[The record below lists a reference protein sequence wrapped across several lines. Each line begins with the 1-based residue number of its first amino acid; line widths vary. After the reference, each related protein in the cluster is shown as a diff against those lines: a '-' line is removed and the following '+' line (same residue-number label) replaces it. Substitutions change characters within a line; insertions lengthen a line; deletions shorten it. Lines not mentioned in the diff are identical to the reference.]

1 MKPLYVVA
9 WFAWILSALGQGQ
22 INLNNRGLALVND
35 STGKPLTGTTFVAA
49 VLYGSSDATVNKA
62 FLPSPFRAS
71 TTTYPGTWN
80 PAAVGGPGAIATLT
94 GFNPGT
100 TVSLKVVVWDSAVF
114 ATWEAASAALQA
126 NKSTVPTQVGLSS
139 SFTYAIPVDPL
150 AIPGGLEKFS
160 GLTLKALS
168 NSGPA
173 NQAPTA
179 VGQSLS
185 VNSGQTLA
193 ITLAGT
199 DPEGASLTYTV
210 VNQPVSGTL
219 AGTGVNR
226 VYTPKAGFS
235 GSDNFTFKVNDGS
248 LDSAVVTVAISV
260 KPVTVNQAPTADS
273 QNLSVAVGEAKDIGL
288 TAKDPENAKL
298 TYTILTQPA
307 NGTLTGTPPA
317 LKYTPKTGFTGA
329 DSFTFK
335 VNDGSLDSALA
346 TISISVSEA
355 GAQINLNNRGLAL
368 VNDAAGKPL
377 VGATYAAKIL
387 YGASEAALNQSFVAS
402 PFRDGTTTY
411 PGTWNPAAVGGPGA
425 IATLAGFKLG
435 ATVTLKVAVWDTA
448 VFATWELAE
457 AALKTGKSPVPTQA
471 GLSTVFTYTVPT
483 DSLAIPTGMEKFSG
497 LKLTALSSSGSGNQA
512 PTAAG
517 QSLAVTADQILPI
530 VLAGTDP
537 EGASLTYTVV
547 APPAN
552 GTLSGVGANRL
563 YTPRAGFTG
572 ADSFTFKV
580 NDGSLDSAVATVA
593 ITVKALNVVVIP
605 PEFPTEP
612 TPWDKTPCICGPL
625 VGNYQTNQIHTWHV
639 LAEGGSL
646 DLQLTTTTVNLNDP
660 QTTIVDA
667 FDGTNLIASVTVS
680 YTAADARANGL
691 HWEKS
696 ASVNIGTFARG
707 KVIRLESRIGGTPI
721 TQTHYNLQFC
731 GARWLALDLPS
742 FKALEEDH
750 AAYRFNVKSGES
762 LVLDLDNVGIPT
774 PATAFWYRL
783 ISPLGVI
790 VKSGTNTIVAG
801 PELTVVSPSEGLW
814 TLEMR
819 PIGGEHYLLDK
830 TTGADR
836 HAYLDWYTSQ
846 RGIKEV
852 HITVNGKPAKGMPF
866 EVQLT
871 RQREVGLPDPSDVV
885 VTAIVTNSWAR
896 FVEIPNGF
904 YKVTVKPLFNDI
916 PAIDYQEDWIYCNN
930 PVTNLF
936 AFLSNSGTVNQ
947 APTADSQNV
956 SLATG
961 ESRDIGLTGRD
972 PENAKLTYTIVTQ
985 PANGTLTGIAPA
997 IKYTPKTGF
1006 TGADNFTFKVND
1018 GSLDSALATIS
1029 ISVSEAGAQIN
1040 LNNRGL
1046 ALVNDAAGKPLVGAT
1061 YAAKI
1066 LYGASEAALNQS
1078 FVASPFRDGTT
1089 TYPGTWNPAAVG
1101 GPGAIATLAGFKLGA
1116 TVTLKVAVWDTA
1128 VFATWELAE
1137 AALKTGK
1144 SPVPTQAGL
1153 STVFTYTVPTDSLAI
1168 PTGMEKFS
1176 GLKLTA
1182 LSSSGSG
1189 NQAPTA
1195 AGQSLAVTADQ
1206 ILPIV
1211 LAGTDPEGAS
1221 LTYTVVAPPANGTL
1235 SGVGANRLYTP
1246 RAGFT
1251 GADSFTFKVNDG
1263 SLDSAVATVA
1273 ITVKALNVV
1282 VIPPEF
1288 PTEPTPWDKTPCICG
1303 PLVGNYQT
1311 NQIHTWHV
1319 LAEGGS
1325 LDLQLTTTTVNLNDP
1340 QTTIVDAFDGT
1351 NLIASVTV
1359 SYTAADARA
1368 NGLHWE
1374 KSASVNI
1381 GTFARGKVIRLESRI
1396 GGTPIT
1402 QTHYNLQFCG
1412 ARWLALDLPSFKAL
1426 EEDHAAYRFNVK
1438 SGESLV
1444 LDLDNV
1450 GIPTPATAFW
1460 YRLISPLG
1468 VIVKSGTNTIVAGPE
1483 LTVVSPSEGLWT
1495 LEMRPIGGEH
1505 YLLDKTTGADRH
1517 AYLDWYTS
1525 QRGIKEVHITVNGK
1539 PAKGMPFEVQ
1549 LTRQREVGLP
1559 DPSDV
1564 VVTTIVTNG
1573 WARFV
1578 EIPNGYYKVT
1588 VKPLLKDI
1596 PAIDYQDDWIYCN
1609 NPVTNL
1615 FAFNRLNKLPIFDA
1629 IANNVID
1636 EGKPFNLVLKA
1647 TDPDGSPLTFSLVGG
1662 PVGLTVTSAGA
1673 LTWTPSEEQG
1683 PSTNGVGIA
1692 VTDGIDSVTNRFTL
1706 VVQEVNAVPQIAAVA
1721 KQTLDE
1727 GKALALNL
1735 SATDTDLPKQPLV
1748 FQLISGPAGLT
1759 VSPAGQVSWVA
1770 GEDFGGKTETVKF
1783 SVSDGTQTVASE
1795 FQLVINEV
1803 NAPPQV
1809 ATISKQTLDEGK
1821 ALAFTVAATDSDL
1834 PKQALEFRLVSGPA
1848 GLTVSLNGQVAWVT
1862 SEESGGK
1869 TETVRLTL
1877 SDGLVVVPVEFQV
1890 TVNEVNEAPSLA
1902 GVDNQT
1908 LDARKP
1914 LVILLKAKDAD
1925 LPAQK
1930 LAFGLASG
1938 PQGMTVSEQGQ
1949 LVWTPTIDQ
1958 GGTTNSVEVWVN
1970 DGVAKAST
1978 SFVVIVRPSNT
1989 PPTLADIQLRRVSET
2004 GSLTFTLAASDNDQ
2018 PAQKLTFALI
2028 SGPEGLSVNPNTGQ
2042 VMFRPTEA
2050 QGPSTNRV
2058 VVRVTDNGIP
2068 ALSAT
2073 NSFTVVVLEINQV
2086 PQLAS
2091 VDNQTVEAL
2100 KPLVVRLSATDA
2112 DIPTQ
2117 KLTFGLVDGPAG
2129 MSVDPVAGIVSWTP
2143 SLVQASAQY
2152 SVTVSVSDGIRVV
2165 TQSFEIKVES
2175 SNQAPFFISLVNRN
2189 VRELNTVN
2197 FKLIGRDLDQPA
2209 QKLTYGLVSG
2219 PSGLEVSEVG
2229 QVIWTPT
2236 EAQGPST
2243 NTIAVRVTDNGTPSL
2258 STTNLFTILVAEAN
2272 TAPTLVNAYNRFILE
2287 SVGLNFTLIG
2297 RDADLPAQKLTYTLV
2312 SGPKGLTMSDAGVIA
2327 WSPTEEQGPSTNTVV
2342 VKVTDSAASPLS
2354 TTASFVV
2361 TVREANAPPVF
2372 PLTNLTVVAQSK
2384 LSVALKA
2391 TDVDIPVQILSY
2403 RLERGPEGLT
2413 VSTNGLLEWTPASAL
2428 ANTTNIVTVSV
2439 SDTVT
2444 RIQTTFR
2451 VLVRPVG
2458 SGPGSETKA
2467 IQKTY
2472 LALVVQPDQT
2482 LSLKVV
2488 GPAGGRFRVEST
2500 TLLGVEW
2507 QTVDSI
2513 GEIQTLGQ
2521 DEPVVV
2527 PVPVEGTG
2535 DFRQFRLKKQ

>member
-1 MKPLYVVA
+1 MIKRLYVVA
-9 WFAWILSALGQGQ
+9 WFTWILSALGQGQ

-35 STGKPLTGTTFVAA
+35 ATGKPLTGTTFVAA
-49 VLYGSSDATVNKA
+49 VLYGSSEATINKA

-80 PAAVGGPGAIATLT
+80 PAAAGGPGPIATLS
-94 GFNPGT
+94 GFNPGS

-114 ATWEAASAALQA
+114 ATWEAAAAALQA
-126 NKSTVPTQVGLSS
+126 NKSTVPTQVGVSS
-139 SFTYAIPVDPL
+139 SFTYAIPADPL

-199 DPEGASLTYTV
+199 DPEGSSLTYTV
-210 VNQPVSGTL
+210 VTQPVNGTL
-219 AGTGVNR
+219 AGTGVSR
-226 VYTPKAGFS
+226 VYTSKAGFS

-260 KPVTVNQAPTADS
+260 KPVSVNQAPTADS
-273 QNLSVAVGEAKDIGL
+273 QNLSVALGEAKDIGL

-298 TYTILTQPA
+298 TYTIITQPA
-307 NGTLTGTPPA
+307 NGTLTGTAPA
-317 LKYTPKTGFTGA
+317 LRYTPKTGFSGADSFTFKVNDGALDSAFATISISVSEAGAQINLNNRGLALVNDAAGKPLVGVTYAAKILYGASEAALTQSFVASPFRDSTTTYPGTWNPAAVGGPGAIATLAGFKPGATVTLKVAVWDTAVFATWELAEAALKTGKSPVPTQAGLSTVFTYTVPTDSLAIPTGMEKFSGLKLTALSSSGSGNQAPTADSQNVSLATGESRDIGLTGRDPENAKLTFAIVTQPANGTLTGIAPAIKYTPKAGFTGA

-335 VNDGSLDSALA
+335 VNDGALDSALA

-377 VGATYAAKIL
+377 VGVTYAAKIL
-387 YGASEAALNQSFVAS
+387 YGASEAALTQSFVAS
-402 PFRDGTTTY
+402 PFRDSTTTY

-425 IATLAGFKLG
+425 IATLAGFKPG

-517 QSLAVTADQILPI
+517 QSLAVTSGQILPI

-572 ADSFTFKV
+572 ADNFTFKV

-612 TPWDKTPCICGPL
+612 PPWDMAPCICGPL

-707 KVIRLESRIGGTPI
+707 KVIRLESRIGGTPV

-731 GARWLALDLPS
+731 GARWLAIDLPS

-774 PATAFWYRL
+774 PASAFWYRL

-790 VKSGTNTIVAG
+790 VMSGTNTIVAG
-801 PELTVVSPSEGLW
+801 PELALVSPAVGLW

-852 HITVNGKPAKGMPF
+852 HITVNGKPAKGVPF

-896 FVEIPNGF
+896 FI
-904 YKVTVKPLFNDI
+904 
-916 PAIDYQEDWIYCNN
+916 
-930 PVTNLF
+930 
-936 AFLSNSGTVNQ
+936 
-947 APTADSQNV
+947 
-956 SLATG
+956 
-961 ESRDIGLTGRD
+961 
-972 PENAKLTYTIVTQ
+972 
-985 PANGTLTGIAPA
+985 
-997 IKYTPKTGF
+997 
-1006 TGADNFTFKVND
+1006 
-1018 GSLDSALATIS
+1018 
-1029 ISVSEAGAQIN
+1029 
-1040 LNNRGL
+1040 
-1046 ALVNDAAGKPLVGAT
+1046 
-1061 YAAKI
+1061 
-1066 LYGASEAALNQS
+1066 
-1078 FVASPFRDGTT
+1078 
-1089 TYPGTWNPAAVG
+1089 
-1101 GPGAIATLAGFKLGA
+1101 
-1116 TVTLKVAVWDTA
+1116 
-1128 VFATWELAE
+1128 
-1137 AALKTGK
+1137 
-1144 SPVPTQAGL
+1144 
-1153 STVFTYTVPTDSLAI
+1153 
-1168 PTGMEKFS
+1168 
-1176 GLKLTA
+1176 
-1182 LSSSGSG
+1182 
-1189 NQAPTA
+1189 
-1195 AGQSLAVTADQ
+1195 
-1206 ILPIV
+1206 
-1211 LAGTDPEGAS
+1211 
-1221 LTYTVVAPPANGTL
+1221 
-1235 SGVGANRLYTP
+1235 
-1246 RAGFT
+1246 
-1251 GADSFTFKVNDG
+1251 
-1263 SLDSAVATVA
+1263 
-1273 ITVKALNVV
+1273 
-1282 VIPPEF
+1282 
-1288 PTEPTPWDKTPCICG
+1288 
-1303 PLVGNYQT
+1303 
-1311 NQIHTWHV
+1311 
-1319 LAEGGS
+1319 
-1325 LDLQLTTTTVNLNDP
+1325 
-1340 QTTIVDAFDGT
+1340 
-1351 NLIASVTV
+1351 
-1359 SYTAADARA
+1359 
-1368 NGLHWE
+1368 
-1374 KSASVNI
+1374 
-1381 GTFARGKVIRLESRI
+1381 
-1396 GGTPIT
+1396 
-1402 QTHYNLQFCG
+1402 
-1412 ARWLALDLPSFKAL
+1412 
-1426 EEDHAAYRFNVK
+1426 
-1438 SGESLV
+1438 
-1444 LDLDNV
+1444 
-1450 GIPTPATAFW
+1450 
-1460 YRLISPLG
+1460 
-1468 VIVKSGTNTIVAGPE
+1468 
-1483 LTVVSPSEGLWT
+1483 
-1495 LEMRPIGGEH
+1495 
-1505 YLLDKTTGADRH
+1505 
-1517 AYLDWYTS
+1517 
-1525 QRGIKEVHITVNGK
+1525 
-1539 PAKGMPFEVQ
+1539 
-1549 LTRQREVGLP
+1549 
-1559 DPSDV
+1559 
-1564 VVTTIVTNG
+1564 
-1573 WARFV
+1573 

-1588 VKPLLKDI
+1588 VKPLIKDI
-1596 PAIDYQDDWIYCN
+1596 PAIDSQEDWIYCN

-1636 EGKPFNLVLKA
+1636 EGKPFNLVVKA

-1706 VVQEVNAVPQIAAVA
+1706 VVKEVNALPQIAAVA

-1735 SATDTDLPKQPLV
+1735 SATDTDLPKQSLV
-1748 FQLISGPAGLT
+1748 FQLTGGPAGLT

-1783 SVSDGTQTVASE
+1783 SVSDGIQTAASE

-1803 NAPPQV
+1803 NAPPQL

-1821 ALAFTVAATDSDL
+1821 ALALTVVATDSDE
-1834 PKQALEFRLVSGPA
+1834 PKQALVFRLVSGPA
-1848 GLTVSLNGQVAWVT
+1848 GLTVSPSGQVAWVT
-1862 SEESGGK
+1862 SEDSGGK
-1869 TETVRLTL
+1869 TETVRLTV
-1877 SDGLVVVPVEFQV
+1877 SDGLVVVPLEFQV
-1890 TVNEVNEAPSLA
+1890 TVNEVNDAPSLS
-1902 GVDNQT
+1902 GVATQT
-1908 LDARKP
+1908 VDARKP
-1914 LVILLKAKDAD
+1914 LVILLSAKDSD

-1930 LAFGLASG
+1930 LVFGLTSG
-1938 PQGMTVSEQGQ
+1938 PKGMTVSEQGQ

-1958 GGTTNSVEVWVN
+1958 SGTTNTVEVSVN
-1970 DGVAKAST
+1970 DGVGKAST
-1978 SFVVIVRPSNT
+1978 SFVVIVPPSNT
-1989 PPTLADIQLRRVSET
+1989 PPTLADVQLRRVSET
-2004 GSLTFTLAASDNDQ
+2004 GSLTFPLAASDNDQ

-2042 VMFRPTEA
+2042 VLFRPTEA

-2086 PQLAS
+2086 PRLAS

-2100 KPLVVRLSATDA
+2100 KPLVIRLSATDA
-2112 DIPTQ
+2112 DIPAQ
-2117 KLTFGLVDGPAG
+2117 KLTFELVDGPAG

-2143 SLVQASAQY
+2143 SLVQAAAQY
-2152 SVTVSVSDGIRVV
+2152 PVTVSVSDGIRLV
-2165 TQSFEIKVES
+2165 TQSFEIKVPS
-2175 SNQAPFFISLVNRN
+2175 ANQAPFFISLVNRN

-2197 FKLIGRDLDQPA
+2197 FKLIGRDLDQPV

-2219 PSGLEVSEVG
+2219 PSGLEVSEAG
-2229 QVIWTPT
+2229 QLTWTPT

-2258 STTNLFTILVAEAN
+2258 STTNSFTILVAEAN

-2361 TVREANAPPVF
+2361 TVRESNATPVF
-2372 PLTNLTVVAQSK
+2372 PSTNLTVVAQSK

-2444 RIQTTFR
+2444 RTQTTFR
-2451 VLVRPVG
+2451 VIVRPVG
-2458 SGPGSETKA
+2458 FGPGSEAKA
-2467 IQKTY
+2467 FQRTY

-2527 PVPVEGTG
+2527 PVPVEGAG

>member
-1 MKPLYVVA
+1 M
-9 WFAWILSALGQGQ
+9 
-22 INLNNRGLALVND
+22 ND
-35 STGKPLTGTTFVAA
+35 AAGKPLVGATYAAKVFYGASEAALIQSFVA
-49 VLYGSSDATVNKA
+49 
-62 FLPSPFRAS
+62 SPFRDS

-80 PAAVGGPGAIATLT
+80 PAAVGGPGAIATFA
-94 GFNPGT
+94 GFKPGM
-100 TVSLKVVVWDSAVF
+100 TVTLKVAVWDTAVF
-114 ATWEAASAALQA
+114 ATWELAEAALKTGKSPAPTQA
-126 NKSTVPTQVGLSS
+126 GLSTAFTYTVPTDS
-139 SFTYAIPVDPL
+139 L
-150 AIPGGLEKFS
+150 AIPGGMENFS
-160 GLTLKALS
+160 GLKLTALS
-168 NSGPA
+168 S
-173 NQAPTA
+173 
-179 VGQSLS
+179 
-185 VNSGQTLA
+185 
-193 ITLAGT
+193 
-199 DPEGASLTYTV
+199 
-210 VNQPVSGTL
+210 
-219 AGTGVNR
+219 
-226 VYTPKAGFS
+226 S
-235 GSDNFTFKVNDGS
+235 GSG
-248 LDSAVVTVAISV
+248 
-260 KPVTVNQAPTADS
+260 NQAPTADS
-273 QNLSVAVGEAKDIGL
+273 QNVSLATGESRDIGL
-288 TAKDPENAKL
+288 TGRDPENAKL
-298 TYTILTQPA
+298 TFAIVTQPA
-307 NGTLTGTPPA
+307 NGTLTGIAPA
-317 LKYTPKTGFTGA
+317 IKYTPKAGFTGA

-335 VNDGSLDSALA
+335 VNDGALDSALA

-377 VGATYAAKIL
+377 VGATYAAKVF
-387 YGASEAALNQSFVAS
+387 YGASEAALIQSFVAS
-402 PFRDGTTTY
+402 PFRDSTTTY

-425 IATLAGFKLG
+425 IATFAGFKPG
-435 ATVTLKVAVWDTA
+435 MTVTLKVAVWDTA

-457 AALKTGKSPVPTQA
+457 AALKTGKSPAPTQA
-471 GLSTVFTYTVPT
+471 GLSTAFTYTVPT
-483 DSLAIPTGMEKFSG
+483 DSLAIPGGMENFSG

-517 QSLAVTADQILPI
+517 QSLAVTSGQILPI

-580 NDGSLDSAVATVA
+580 NDGALDSAVATVA

-612 TPWDKTPCICGPL
+612 PPWDMAPCICGPL

-639 LAEGGSL
+639 LADGGSL

-660 QTTIVDA
+660 QTTIVEA

-707 KVIRLESRIGGTPI
+707 KVIRLESRIGGTPV

-731 GARWLALDLPS
+731 GARWLAIDLPS

-774 PATAFWYRL
+774 PASAFWYRL

-790 VKSGTNTIVAG
+790 VMSGTNTIVAG
-801 PELTVVSPSEGLW
+801 PELALVSPAVGLW

-852 HITVNGKPAKGMPF
+852 RITVNGKPAVGMPF

-896 FVEIPNGF
+896 FI
-904 YKVTVKPLFNDI
+904 
-916 PAIDYQEDWIYCNN
+916 
-930 PVTNLF
+930 
-936 AFLSNSGTVNQ
+936 
-947 APTADSQNV
+947 
-956 SLATG
+956 
-961 ESRDIGLTGRD
+961 
-972 PENAKLTYTIVTQ
+972 
-985 PANGTLTGIAPA
+985 
-997 IKYTPKTGF
+997 
-1006 TGADNFTFKVND
+1006 
-1018 GSLDSALATIS
+1018 
-1029 ISVSEAGAQIN
+1029 
-1040 LNNRGL
+1040 
-1046 ALVNDAAGKPLVGAT
+1046 
-1061 YAAKI
+1061 
-1066 LYGASEAALNQS
+1066 
-1078 FVASPFRDGTT
+1078 
-1089 TYPGTWNPAAVG
+1089 
-1101 GPGAIATLAGFKLGA
+1101 
-1116 TVTLKVAVWDTA
+1116 
-1128 VFATWELAE
+1128 
-1137 AALKTGK
+1137 
-1144 SPVPTQAGL
+1144 
-1153 STVFTYTVPTDSLAI
+1153 
-1168 PTGMEKFS
+1168 
-1176 GLKLTA
+1176 
-1182 LSSSGSG
+1182 
-1189 NQAPTA
+1189 
-1195 AGQSLAVTADQ
+1195 
-1206 ILPIV
+1206 
-1211 LAGTDPEGAS
+1211 
-1221 LTYTVVAPPANGTL
+1221 
-1235 SGVGANRLYTP
+1235 
-1246 RAGFT
+1246 
-1251 GADSFTFKVNDG
+1251 
-1263 SLDSAVATVA
+1263 
-1273 ITVKALNVV
+1273 
-1282 VIPPEF
+1282 
-1288 PTEPTPWDKTPCICG
+1288 
-1303 PLVGNYQT
+1303 
-1311 NQIHTWHV
+1311 
-1319 LAEGGS
+1319 
-1325 LDLQLTTTTVNLNDP
+1325 
-1340 QTTIVDAFDGT
+1340 
-1351 NLIASVTV
+1351 
-1359 SYTAADARA
+1359 
-1368 NGLHWE
+1368 
-1374 KSASVNI
+1374 
-1381 GTFARGKVIRLESRI
+1381 
-1396 GGTPIT
+1396 
-1402 QTHYNLQFCG
+1402 
-1412 ARWLALDLPSFKAL
+1412 
-1426 EEDHAAYRFNVK
+1426 
-1438 SGESLV
+1438 
-1444 LDLDNV
+1444 
-1450 GIPTPATAFW
+1450 
-1460 YRLISPLG
+1460 
-1468 VIVKSGTNTIVAGPE
+1468 
-1483 LTVVSPSEGLWT
+1483 
-1495 LEMRPIGGEH
+1495 
-1505 YLLDKTTGADRH
+1505 
-1517 AYLDWYTS
+1517 
-1525 QRGIKEVHITVNGK
+1525 
-1539 PAKGMPFEVQ
+1539 
-1549 LTRQREVGLP
+1549 
-1559 DPSDV
+1559 
-1564 VVTTIVTNG
+1564 
-1573 WARFV
+1573 
-1578 EIPNGYYKVT
+1578 EIPNGYYKVS

-1615 FAFNRLNKLPIFDA
+1615 FAFNRLNKLPVFDA

-1647 TDPDGSPLTFSLVGG
+1647 TDPEGSPLTFSLVGG

-1692 VTDGIDSVTNRFTL
+1692 VTDGIDAVTNRFTL
-1706 VVQEVNAVPQIAAVA
+1706 VVKEVNVLPQIAEVA

-1727 GKALALNL
+1727 GKALELNL
-1735 SATDTDLPKQPLV
+1735 SAIDTDLPKQPLV
-1748 FQLISGPAGLT
+1748 FQLISGPAELT
-1759 VSPAGQVSWVA
+1759 MSPAGQVSWVA

-1783 SVSDGTQTVASE
+1783 SVSDGIQTAASE

-1821 ALAFTVAATDSDL
+1821 ALALALVATDSDL
-1834 PKQALEFRLVSGPA
+1834 PKQALVFRLVSGPV
-1848 GLTVSLNGQVAWVT
+1848 GLTVSPSGQVAWVT

-1869 TETVRLTL
+1869 AETVRLTV
-1877 SDGLVVVPVEFQV
+1877 SDGLVVVPTEFQV
-1890 TVNEVNEAPSLA
+1890 TVNEVNEAPSLS
-1902 GVDNQT
+1902 GVATQT
-1908 LDARKP
+1908 VDVLKP
-1914 LVILLKAKDAD
+1914 LVILLSAKDSD

-1930 LAFGLASG
+1930 LVFGLTSG
-1938 PQGMTVSEQGQ
+1938 PKGMTVSEQGQ

-1958 GGTTNSVEVWVN
+1958 GGTTNTVEVSVN

-1978 SFVVIVRPSNT
+1978 SFVVVVPPSNT
-1989 PPTLADIQLRRVSET
+1989 PPTLADVQLRRVSET
-2004 GSLTFTLAASDNDQ
+2004 GSLTFLLAASDNDQ

-2028 SGPEGLSVNPNTGQ
+2028 SGPDGLSVNLNTGQ
-2042 VMFRPTEA
+2042 VLFRPTEA

-2100 KPLVVRLSATDA
+2100 KPLVIRLSATDA
-2112 DIPTQ
+2112 DIPAQ
-2117 KLTFGLVDGPAG
+2117 KLTFELVDGPAG

-2152 SVTVSVSDGIRVV
+2152 SVTVSVSDGIRLV
-2165 TQSFEIKVES
+2165 TQSFEIKVPS
-2175 SNQAPFFISLVNRN
+2175 ANQAPFFISLVNRN
-2189 VRELNTVN
+2189 VRELNSIN

-2229 QVIWTPT
+2229 QLTWTPT

-2258 STTNLFTILVAEAN
+2258 STTNSFTILVAEAN

-2287 SVGLNFTLIG
+2287 SVGLNFPLIG

-2361 TVREANAPPVF
+2361 TVRESNATPVF

-2391 TDVDIPVQILSY
+2391 TDADIPVQILSY
-2403 RLERGPEGLT
+2403 RLERGPEGLK

-2451 VLVRPVG
+2451 VIVRPVG
-2458 SGPGSETKA
+2458 SGPGSEAKA
-2467 IQKTY
+2467 IQRTY

-2513 GEIQTLGQ
+2513 GEIQTLGE

-2527 PVPVEGTG
+2527 PVPVEGDG